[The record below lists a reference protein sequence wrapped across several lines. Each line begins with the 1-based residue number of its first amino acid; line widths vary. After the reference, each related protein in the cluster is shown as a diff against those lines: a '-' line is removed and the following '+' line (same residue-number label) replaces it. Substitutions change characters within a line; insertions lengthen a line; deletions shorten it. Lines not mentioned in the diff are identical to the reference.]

1 MMVREILALVLS
13 FAASSALLTPFIA
26 FQKKR
31 RIGQFIREEGPDLHN
46 HKTGTPTSAGLVFV
60 SMIVA
65 LTLILDFNTGN
76 AIIVLSGIL
85 FGYIGLLDDVAK
97 MRKRNARGINARTK
111 LLLQFLSGALV
122 FVLVYYLNPESFG
135 TLQLGSLSVE
145 LGWARVPISLI
156 ILAGMS
162 NGVNLTDGVDG
173 LAASVMIFAVLPL
186 VFVSQQSIFF
196 SAMIGALAG
205 FLLYNWYPAKVFMG
219 DTGSLAT
226 GGMLATAFVVTGQ
239 ELLLLLFGF
248 VFVVEILSDIIQV
261 SYFKIAGKR
270 VFLMAPIHHHFELK
284 GWKETKVVVVFSIV
298 ALSASL
304 IGLFA
309 IRGG

>member
-1 MMVREILALVLS
+1 MIREVLVLLLS
-13 FAASSALLTPFIA
+13 FSASSILLKPFIA

-60 SMIVA
+60 SLIIA
-65 LTLILDFNTGN
+65 FTLIFDFNAKN

-85 FGYIGLLDDVAK
+85 FGYIGLIDDVAK
-97 MRKRNARGINARTK
+97 IRKRNARGVNAWTK
-111 LLLQFLSGALV
+111 LLLQFLSGAIVL
-122 FVLVYYLNPESFG
+122 VLVYYLNPESFYI
-135 TLQLGSLSVE
+135 LRLGPVSIE
-145 LGWARVPISLI
+145 LGWARVPVSLV

-173 LAASVMIFAVLPL
+173 LAASVMIFAILPL
-186 VFVSQQSIFF
+186 VLVSPQSIFF
-196 SAMIGALAG
+196 SAMIGSLAG
-205 FLLYNWYPAKVFMG
+205 FLLHNWHPAKIFMG
-219 DTGSLAT
+219 DTGSLAM

-248 VFVVEILSDIIQV
+248 VFVAEILSDIIQV
-261 SYFKIAGKR
+261 SYFKATGKR

-284 GWKETKVVVVFSIV
+284 GWKETRIAVVFSIV

-304 IGLFA
+304 IGLLV
-309 IRGG
+309 INGG